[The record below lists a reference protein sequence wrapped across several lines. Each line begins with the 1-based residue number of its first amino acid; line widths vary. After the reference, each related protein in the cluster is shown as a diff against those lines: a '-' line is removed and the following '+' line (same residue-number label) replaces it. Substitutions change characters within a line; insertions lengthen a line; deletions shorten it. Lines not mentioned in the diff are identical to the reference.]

1 MEYLEFEKPLEEL
14 ILQMEKAKE
23 LKNENEVD
31 ISTIVKDLEKKLE
44 VCRKDIYTNLTPWQR
59 VQLSRHPDRP

>member
-14 ILQMEKAKE
+14 ILQMEKLQE

-31 ISTIVKDLEKKLE
+31 ISTTVKGLEKK
-44 VCRKDIYTNLTPWQR
+44 
-59 VQLSRHPDRP
+59 